1 MPMPFLAKPA
11 FSGRPCEFR
20 GRCKLVL
27 FQIIIQRNRAVE
39 GNILKNPVDGIIKK
53 DILDVVLQAAK

>member
-1 MPMPFLAKPA
+1 
-11 FSGRPCEFR
+11 
-20 GRCKLVL
+20 LVL